1 MERMSSIWT
10 IRRSATDAKLAGL
23 CGGVAQHWRVDPLL
37 VRVGWVL
44 LALSGGVGLVLY
56 LAGWLLIPLEGKD
69 KAPVEDLFGESVRRW
84 PRELWITFI
93 VIASLAMSM
102 IFGWLSP
109 FTIGPAIVIAVI
121 WYFGF
126 YKGRHDKRSV
136 TLPSSPA
143 ESLPTAP
150 QPTAP
155 QFVEYPGPPTPFTQ
169 AAEAWQRRISEHSRQ
184 VTAAT
189 TPTPAPP
196 TTASSAPAPAA
207 AEPPAEWPSPPQSN
221 LSHIP
226 TEPQANE
233 HTAFLAEPDPVGLYV
248 EASRA
253 APIKLSDT
261 RSARRLRLVS
271 LIMLGVTLSGL
282 GIAQALGVAIP
293 LAGYLAAALLI
304 IGLTLVAATW
314 LGRARGLLP
323 LGVVLAIAAVLVT
336 AAGPAFRIPTAAS
349 STHVYANLAE
359 LPDTGDSQ
367 DFGELS
373 IDLSQLAVTGDATYR
388 AHVDVGQIAVT
399 VPRDANVV
407 INYKADLGA
416 VRVFGAEVQG
426 GSDLGG
432 QLSDPQPP
440 QAGQHMLTLDL
451 SVDAGNIEVQR

>member
-1 MERMSSIWT
+1 
-10 IRRSATDAKLAGL
+10 
-23 CGGVAQHWRVDPLL
+23 
-37 VRVGWVL
+37 

-56 LAGWLLIPLEGKD
+56 LAGSLLIPLEGKD
-69 KAPVEDLFGESVRRW
+69 KALVEDLFGESVRRW

-102 IFGWLSP
+102 VFGWLSP

-196 TTASSAPAPAA
+196 TAASSAPAPAA
-207 AEPPAEWPSPPQSN
+207 AEPPAEWPSPPQPN

-226 TEPQANE
+226 TEPQATE

-248 EASRA
+248 ESPRA

-271 LIMLGVTLSGL
+271 LIMLGMTLSGL

-359 LPDTGDSQ
+359 LPAAGDSQ

-373 IDLSQLAVTGDATYR
+373 IDLSQLTVTGDATYQ

>member
-1 MERMSSIWT
+1 MERMSLIWT

-23 CGGVAQHWRVDPLL
+23 CGGVAQHWGVDPLL

-56 LAGWLLIPLEGKD
+56 LAGWLLIPVEGKD

-84 PRELWITFI
+84 PRELWITFV

-102 IFGWLSP
+102 IFGALSP

-126 YKGRHDKRSV
+126 YKGRPDKQSV
-136 TLPSSPA
+136 TPPSSPA
-143 ESLPTAP
+143 ESLPAAP
-150 QPTAP
+150 QPTGP
-155 QFVEYPGPPTPFTQ
+155 QFVEYPGPPTPFTE
-169 AAEAWQRRISEHSRQ
+169 AAEAWQRRIEEHTRQ

-189 TPTPAPP
+189 TPTSAP
-196 TTASSAPAPAA
+196 SAPAPAA
-207 AEPPAEWPSPPQSN
+207 AEPPAEWPRPPQPN
-221 LSHIP
+221 LSHTP
-226 TEPQANE
+226 TEQQAAE

-248 EASRA
+248 ESPRA
-253 APIKLSDT
+253 VPIKLSDT

-271 LIMLGVTLSGL
+271 LIMFGMTLSGL

-336 AAGPAFRIPTAAS
+336 AAGPAFRIPVAAS

-359 LPDTGDSQ
+359 LPAAGDSQ

-373 IDLSQLAVTGDATYR
+373 VDLSQLAVTGDATYR
-388 AHVDVGQIAVT
+388 AHVDVGQLDVI

-407 INYKADLGA
+407 INYRADLGA
-416 VRVFGAEVQG
+416 VRAYGAEVQG

-432 QLSDPQPP
+432 QLTDPQPP
-440 QAGQHMLTLDL
+440 QAGRHTLTLDL

>member
-1 MERMSSIWT
+1 MSSIWT

-44 LALSGGVGLVLY
+44 LALSGGVGFVLY
-56 LAGWLLIPLEGKD
+56 LAGWLLIPVEGKD

-84 PRELWITFI
+84 PRELWITFV

-126 YKGRHDKRSV
+126 YKGRHDRRSV

-143 ESLPTAP
+143 ESRPAAP
-150 QPTAP
+150 QSTVP

-169 AAEAWQRRISEHSRQ
+169 AAEAWQRRIEEHTRQ

-189 TPTPAPP
+189 TPSPP
-196 TTASSAPAPAA
+196 TTASSVPAPAG
-207 AEPPAEWPSPPQSN
+207 AEPPTEWPSPPPPN
-221 LSHIP
+221 LSHTP
-226 TEPQANE
+226 TEPQAAE

-248 EASRA
+248 ESPRA

-323 LGVVLAIAAVLVT
+323 LGVMLAIAAVLVT
-336 AAGPAFRIPTAAS
+336 AAGPAFRIPVAAR
-349 STHVYANLAE
+349 STHVYANLVE
-359 LPDTGDSQ
+359 LPAAGDSQ

-373 IDLSQLAVTGDATYR
+373 VDLSKLAVTDDATYR
-388 AHVDVGQIAVT
+388 AHVDVGQIDVT
-399 VPRDANVV
+399 VPRDANIV

-440 QAGQHMLTLDL
+440 QAARHTLTLDL

>member
-1 MERMSSIWT
+1 MSSIWT

-56 LAGWLLIPLEGKD
+56 LAGWLLIPVEGKD

-84 PRELWITFI
+84 PRELWITFV
-93 VIASLAMSM
+93 VIASLAISM

-143 ESLPTAP
+143 EARPAAP
-150 QPTAP
+150 QSTVP

-169 AAEAWQRRISEHSRQ
+169 AADAWQRRIEEHTRQ

-189 TPTPAPP
+189 TTSPSPA
-196 TTASSAPAPAA
+196 TTASSVPAPAG
-207 AEPPAEWPSPPQSN
+207 AEPPTEWPTPPRPN
-221 LSHIP
+221 LSP
-226 TEPQANE
+226 TPTDPQAAE

-248 EASRA
+248 ESHRA

-323 LGVVLAIAAVLVT
+323 LGVILAIAAVLVT
-336 AAGPAFRIPTAAS
+336 AAGPAFRIPVAAR
-349 STHVYANLAE
+349 STHMYANLAE
-359 LPDTGDSQ
+359 LPAAGDSQ

-373 IDLSQLAVTGDATYR
+373 VDLSQLAVTGDATYR
-388 AHVDVGQIAVT
+388 AHVDVGQIDVT
-399 VPRDANVV
+399 VPRDANIV

-416 VRVFGAEVQG
+416 VRAFGAEVQG

-440 QAGQHMLTLDL
+440 QVGRHTLTLDL

>member
-1 MERMSSIWT
+1 MSSIWT

-84 PRELWITFI
+84 PRELWITFV
-93 VIASLAMSM
+93 VIASLAISM

-136 TLPSSPA
+136 TRPSSPA
-143 ESLPTAP
+143 ESLPAAP
-150 QPTAP
+150 QSTAP
-155 QFVEYPGPPTPFTQ
+155 QFVEYSGPSTPFTQ
-169 AAEAWQRRISEHSRQ
+169 AAQAWQRRIEEHTRS
-184 VTAAT
+184 VTAAAT
-189 TPTPAPP
+189 TPPAPP
-196 TTASSAPAPAA
+196 TPAPSVRAPAG
-207 AEPPAEWPSPPQSN
+207 AEPPTEWPSPPQPN
-221 LSHIP
+221 LSHTP
-226 TEPQANE
+226 TEPQATE

-248 EASRA
+248 ESPRA

-323 LGVVLAIAAVLVT
+323 LGVMLAIAAVLVT
-336 AAGPAFRIPTAAS
+336 AAGPAFRIPVAAR

-359 LPDTGDSQ
+359 LPAAGDSQ

-373 IDLSQLAVTGDATYR
+373 VDLSQLAVTGDATYR
-388 AHVDVGQIAVT
+388 AHVDVGQIDVT
-399 VPRDANVV
+399 APRDANVV

-416 VRVFGAEVQG
+416 VRAFGAEVQG

-432 QLSDPQPP
+432 QLSDPQPA
-440 QAGQHMLTLDL
+440 QAGQHTLTLDL

>member
-1 MERMSSIWT
+1 MSSIWT

-56 LAGWLLIPLEGKD
+56 LAGWLLIPVEGKD

-84 PRELWITFI
+84 PRELWITFV

-143 ESLPTAP
+143 ESRPAAP
-150 QPTAP
+150 QSTVP

-169 AAEAWQRRISEHSRQ
+169 AAEAWQRRIEEHTRQ

-189 TPTPAPP
+189 TTSPSPP
-196 TTASSAPAPAA
+196 TTASSVPAPAG
-207 AEPPAEWPSPPQSN
+207 AEPPTEWPSPPRPN
-221 LSHIP
+221 LSHTP
-226 TEPQANE
+226 TEPQAAE

-248 EASRA
+248 ESPRA

-323 LGVVLAIAAVLVT
+323 LGVMLAIAAVLVT
-336 AAGPAFRIPTAAS
+336 AAGPAFRIPVAAR
-349 STHVYANLAE
+349 STHVYANLVE
-359 LPDTGDSQ
+359 LPAAGDSQ

-373 IDLSQLAVTGDATYR
+373 VDLSQLAVTGDATYR
-388 AHVDVGQIAVT
+388 AHVDVGQIDVT
-399 VPRDANVV
+399 VPRDANIV

-416 VRVFGAEVQG
+416 VRAFGAEVQG

-440 QAGQHMLTLDL
+440 QAARHTLTLDL

>member
-1 MERMSSIWT
+1 MSSIWT

-84 PRELWITFI
+84 PRELWITFV

-143 ESLPTAP
+143 ESRPAAP
-150 QPTAP
+150 QSTVP
-155 QFVEYPGPPTPFTQ
+155 QFVEYSGPPTPFTR
-169 AAEAWQRRISEHSRQ
+169 AAEAWQRRIEEHTRQ
-184 VTAAT
+184 VTAAAT
-189 TPTPAPP
+189 TSPSRP

-207 AEPPAEWPSPPQSN
+207 AEPPAEWPSPPQPN
-221 LSHIP
+221 LPHTPS
-226 TEPQANE
+226 EPQAAE

-248 EASRA
+248 ESPRA

-261 RSARRLRLVS
+261 RSARRLRLVA
-271 LIMLGVTLSGL
+271 LIMLGMTLSGL

-323 LGVVLAIAAVLVT
+323 LGVMLAIAAVLVT
-336 AAGPAFRIPTAAS
+336 AAGPAFRIPVAAR

-359 LPDTGDSQ
+359 LPAAGDSQ

-373 IDLSQLAVTGDATYR
+373 VDLSQLAVTGDATYR
-388 AHVDVGQIAVT
+388 AHVDVGQIDVIA
-399 VPRDANVV
+399 PRDANIV

-416 VRVFGAEVQG
+416 VRAFGAEVQG

-432 QLSDPQPP
+432 QLSDPQPA
-440 QAGQHMLTLDL
+440 QAGRHTLTLDL